1 MDQLLKSVVDP
12 VAVSAD
18 LKAALG
24 AVGFRSDCRCLGRI
38 QAAGGGVGAAGGI
51 PRPGNCYKD
60 VSCSLSIGESRERP
74 DKTVRFQALLYLI
87 VSQPVVSGNR
97 DALTH

>member
-1 MDQLLKSVVDP
+1 MEAGAEGYSPLVPEHILMDQLLKSVVDP

-38 QAAGGGVGAAGGI
+38 QPADSLPDILETKRRKRRLPVGVLV
-51 PRPGNCYKD
+51 PRE
-60 VSCSLSIGESRERP
+60 V
-74 DKTVRFQALLYLI
+74 FQGLEIAI
-87 VSQPVVSGNR
+87 KM
-97 DALTH
+97 

>member
-38 QAAGGGVGAAGGI
+38 QPADSLPDI
-51 PRPGNCYKD
+51 LETKRRKRRLPRE
-60 VSCSLSIGESRERP
+60 V
-74 DKTVRFQALLYLI
+74 FQGLEIAI
-87 VSQPVVSGNR
+87 KM
-97 DALTH
+97 